1 MELSLSSFQLRSE
14 EEEYK
19 ERIKRKEV
27 VKNGL
32 NKNLSVAYDSSNGLS
47 HVPFK
52 LWFIIFVSTLHSSI
66 FFAVIYVVCK
76 YISRFTSMDV
86 KHFAMVKQR
95 GETILIALHV
105 VPFL

>member
-1 MELSLSSFQLRSE
+1 MVSVVE
-14 EEEYK
+14 EEEEDYK
-19 ERIKRKEV
+19 ERIRRKEV

-32 NKNLSVAYDSSNGLS
+32 NKNLSAADDNSNGLS

-76 YISRFTSMDV
+76 NIYQDLLVWMLSIS
-86 KHFAMVKQR
+86 
-95 GETILIALHV
+95 LW
-105 VPFL
+105 